1 MSSRKGDT
9 PPPAIPQE
17 IKEDPFADWRVHGFD
32 RSIHDGITAI
42 SKRGI
47 WGKNKQFPNFYLSK
61 FSISQ

>member
-32 RSIHDGITAI
+32 RSIHDGILAHQTSPHEYPILSAI
-42 SKRGI
+42 HRPGPALPRK
-47 WGKNKQFPNFYLSK
+47 
-61 FSISQ
+61 